1 MLGCVWEQESATFAP
16 TKATHVRDTVTG
28 CVLASI
34 VVTPGSGEGQR
45 MECLAN
51 GTMRLRHTTVQSRTC
66 SPHHTWGALQGVQA
80 GCCTHH
86 NSRALPTGEGDLN
99 TKHSIIGQGSG
110 TYSHCTGIHLC
121 VCVCR
126 GGCARILRIE

>member
-1 MLGCVWEQESATFAP
+1 
-16 TKATHVRDTVTG
+16 
-28 CVLASI
+28 
-34 VVTPGSGEGQR
+34 

-51 GTMRLRHTTVQSRTC
+51 GTIRLRHTTVQSRTC
-66 SPHHTWGALQGVQA
+66 SPHHTWGPLQGIQT

-99 TKHSIIGQGSG
+99 TKHSIIGQGPG
-110 TYSHCTGIHLC
+110 THSHCTGIHLC

-126 GGCARILRIE
+126 GGGGGGWWGARILRIELSGVVTHINILPVIITKERQFVGDGKYHLQ